1 MDGPK
6 DYCANWNKPNRERQ
20 ISNEIIYIWIIKKKG
35 IYLQNTSISTDIED
49 KLQLPKS
56 KGMR

>member
-20 ISNEIIYIWIIKKKG
+20 ISNEIIYIWIIKKKEF
-35 IYLQNTSISTDIED
+35 IYKTQAYPQT
-49 KLQLPKS
+49 
-56 KGMR
+56 